1 MRGLAGEHL
10 LQPAGVGVL
19 SAPRRVEERVGDPRH
34 DGRLFAVGIV
44 VVVGLGRGDRGLFGR
59 TLAVVILAAGTG
71 SRFGAPKQLAEV
83 NGRPM
88 LVSALTAAA
97 ALPGPIYV
105 VTGAYAAEVQTLL
118 DNLPAALR
126 QQLGDRLHVIHNP
139 SWQTGQSSSLHTS
152 IHSLPEQVQGAIW
165 MPVDQPYLDP
175 LLLGEL
181 AAAWR
186 RGADL
191 AAPEVNG
198 ELRGAPALFDR
209 SFWPEL
215 QEVPGDGGG
224 RSVLRRHRARV
235 LAVRAS
241 ELALRDIDSPSDLT

>member
-1 MRGLAGEHL
+1 MI
-10 LQPAGVGVL
+10 
-19 SAPRRVEERVGDPRH
+19 ERWG
-34 DGRLFAVGIV
+34 
-44 VVVGLGRGDRGLFGR
+44 
-59 TLAVVILAAGTG
+59 TLAVVILAAGTS

-88 LVSALTAAA
+88 LVSALAAAA

-105 VTGAYAAEVQTLL
+105 VTGAYAAEVQALL
-118 DNLPAALR
+118 GNLPVVLR

-139 SWQTGQSSSLHTS
+139 SWQTGQSSSLHAS
-152 IHSLPEQVQGAIW
+152 VRSLPAQVQAAIW

-175 LLLGEL
+175 LLLGQL

-209 SFWPEL
+209 SYWPEL
-215 QEVPGDGGG
+215 QGVSGDGGG
-224 RSVLRRHRARV
+224 RSVLRRHRAAV
-235 LAVRAS
+235 LAIRAS